1 MCHTAAPNKT
11 HMCSGW
17 AQATPDANTSNP
29 TSPLQPM
36 NYCQALFCDFGHGY
50 AIHPRLLQTTSPPQP
65 MNCCQALFWDFG
77 HGRGC
82 FQLPRRTPPPS
93 NYLAARPLL
102 LDTSPSQPEPCS
114 KVVLP
119 TLPRTRAPHRTH
131 APPSDYLAARPPLLD
146 TSPSQ
151 PEPCSKVV
159 LPISPLPPAALNH
172 AGPPEAI
179 AAPPPPRGTRAIAR
193 KRFPTTQI

>member
-77 HGRGC
+77 HCYAIRPRLLQTTSPPQPMNCCQALFWDFGHGRGC

-93 NYLAARPLL
+93 NYLAARPL
-102 LDTSPSQPEPCS
+102 
-114 KVVLP
+114 
-119 TLPRTRAPHRTH
+119 
-131 APPSDYLAARPPLLD
+131 LLD